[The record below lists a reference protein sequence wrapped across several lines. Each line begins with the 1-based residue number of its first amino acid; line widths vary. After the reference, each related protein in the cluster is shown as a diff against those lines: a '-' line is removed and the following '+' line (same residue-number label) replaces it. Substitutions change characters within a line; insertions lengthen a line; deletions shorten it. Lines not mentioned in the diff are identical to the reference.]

1 MMITDRNELGF
12 TDSGEVLRK
21 ESTDSR
27 RLRMNWSNSFGQAAS
42 LIEPDL
48 WS

>member
-1 MMITDRNELGF
+1 MTITDRNKLGF
-12 TDSGEVLRK
+12 ADFGEVLWK

-42 LIEPDL
+42 LVEPDL
-48 WS
+48 